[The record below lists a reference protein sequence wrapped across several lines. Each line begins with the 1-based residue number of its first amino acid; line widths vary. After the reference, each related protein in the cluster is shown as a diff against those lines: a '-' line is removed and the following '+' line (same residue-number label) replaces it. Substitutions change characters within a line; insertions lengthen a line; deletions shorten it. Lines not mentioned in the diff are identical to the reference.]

1 MDAADARVVEAML
14 GRAPRGDGAVARR
27 CHLGMPA
34 VVEVPPVLPG
44 GEPFPTL
51 YWLTC
56 PLAVRRVGR
65 VEDDGGV
72 KELTATTDLA
82 AADADYAERRDVALA
97 ALVGAGHV
105 AAGARAPTGGVGG
118 AHGTAKCLHGRYAFW
133 LVGGDD
139 PAGAETARRVGRLDC
154 TSVCVGAAAPAAV
167 VIERGKR
174 SGLGPTERFDAI
186 PARDEVFGL

>member
-1 MDAADARVVEAML
+1 MDAADAYAVEAML

-27 CHLGMPA
+27 CHLDLPA
-34 VVEVPPVLPG
+34 VLEVPPVLPG
-44 GEPFPTL
+44 GDPFPTL

-65 VEDDGGV
+65 VEDAGGV
-72 KELTATTDLA
+72 KEMTALMDLA

-97 ALVGAGHV
+97 ALVGAGRV
-105 AAGARAPTGGVGG
+105 APGAPAPTGGVGG

-154 TSVCVGAAAPAAV
+154 TEPCVSTAPAAV
-167 VIERGKR
+167 RIERRGR
-174 SGLGPTERFDAI
+174 GIGPVAPLGAI
-186 PARDEVFGL
+186 PARDEVFGR